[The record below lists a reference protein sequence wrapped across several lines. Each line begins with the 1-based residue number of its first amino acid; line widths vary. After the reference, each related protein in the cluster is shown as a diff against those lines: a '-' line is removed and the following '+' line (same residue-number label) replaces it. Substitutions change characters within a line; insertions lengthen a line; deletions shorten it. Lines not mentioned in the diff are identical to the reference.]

1 MLDNLLKNKKL
12 LLIFAGVLVVLIF
25 VFILLLP
32 SSSSQESE
40 DYDTDSS
47 AFETSEAEARAF
59 LEENHPITNLL
70 PIINRAEGYCIDY
83 ELLEDNSVVI
93 EIIYSSDYGKTSAD
107 LRLKEADFKNFD
119 LNSYKITYT
128 ESSTF

>member
-32 SSSSQESE
+32 GSSSQDSE

-47 AFETSEAEARAF
+47 AFETSEAEARVF

-107 LRLKEADFKNFD
+107 LRLKETDFKNFD
-119 LNSYKITYT
+119 LDSYKITYT
-128 ESSTF
+128 ESSNF